1 MKFIIQL
8 AAIIFFSHLIAIFT
22 PWYFIAL
29 SSFVMGYLLKSNA
42 NFLAGFLGIAILW
55 IFNAW
60 LAESSSSA
68 DLADRVATLFS
79 LKQKEYL
86 YAMMALVGGLVGGFA
101 ALTGSLL
108 KKPATQ
114 K

>member
-8 AAIIFFSHLIAIFT
+8 LAIIFFSHLIAVFT
-22 PWYFIAL
+22 PWYCIAL
-29 SSFVMGYLLKSNA
+29 SCFAMGYLLKSNA
-42 NFLAGFLGIAILW
+42 NFLAGFLGIASLW

-68 DLADRVATLFS
+68 ELTSRVAALFS
-79 LKQKEYL
+79 LKHKELL
-86 YAMMALVGGLVGGFA
+86 YAVMAVVGGLVGGFA

-108 KKPATQ
+108 KKPTSVR
-114 K
+114 

>member
-1 MKFIIQL
+1 MKFIIQFV
-8 AAIIFFSHLIAIFT
+8 AIIFFSHLIAIFM
-22 PWYFIAL
+22 PWYCIAL
-29 SSFVMGYLLKSNA
+29 SSFAMGYFLKSNA
-42 NFLAGFLGIAILW
+42 NFLAGFLGIAVLW

-60 LAESSSSA
+60 LAESSSTV

-79 LKQKEYL
+79 LKHTELL
-86 YAMMALVGGLVGGFA
+86 YAVMAFIGGLVGGFA

-108 KKPATQ
+108 KKPT